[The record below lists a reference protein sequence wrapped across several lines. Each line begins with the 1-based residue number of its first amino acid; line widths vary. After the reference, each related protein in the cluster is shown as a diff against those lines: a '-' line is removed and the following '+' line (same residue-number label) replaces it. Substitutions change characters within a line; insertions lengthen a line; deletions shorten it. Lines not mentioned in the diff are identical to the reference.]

1 MLALNEDKKRLP
13 SARIASG
20 KPLICNLPDVFIHV
34 VINHLQPPQPPTPQ
48 AIHAFLWMILAH
60 AMLYETHV
68 VKTGSRRPEQAH
80 LTRFMGKKNHHP
92 QVFARSAK
100 PQV

>member
-1 MLALNEDKKRLP
+1 
-13 SARIASG
+13 
-20 KPLICNLPDVFIHV
+20 
-34 VINHLQPPQPPTPQ
+34 
-48 AIHAFLWMILAH
+48 MILAH

-92 QVFARSAK
+92 QVFARSIK